1 MTGPARTPAPPPT
14 YELRDA
20 RSWSLAEDQTPSFV
34 TGDELAR
41 LAEQDERIVVL
52 TADLMYSNRLDR
64 FRSARP
70 DRFINVGIAEQN
82 MVCMAAGMAASGRRP
97 YVATF
102 ASFVALLCAE
112 QLRTAVAYPGLPVRV
127 LAHHAG
133 MSLGFYGT
141 SHHALEDIAI
151 TRAIA
156 GMSCVAATDANML
169 RAILRFSVDH
179 DGPLYIRIGRGRD
192 VPVYDAVPAFRLGA
206 SWRLTEGGDVAILA
220 TGSTVAPAMAAAS
233 ALAERGIGARVVD
246 MASLS
251 PLDEDAVRAAA
262 GECAALMTVE
272 EHNVTGGLGSAC
284 AEVLATSG
292 ISVPLLRHGIGD
304 LYPMVGPP
312 AGLYAR
318 YGLDADGIAAAA
330 ERLLAGQA
338 LPDRDQATPEEEG
351 QLT

>member
-1 MTGPARTPAPPPT
+1 MRRPTLIPPEP
-14 YELRDA
+14 YVVRDPG
-20 RSWSLAEDQTPSFV
+20 SWSLADDQTPSFIA
-34 TGDELAR
+34 GDELAA
-41 LAEQDERIVVL
+41 LAERHGEIVVM

-64 FRSARP
+64 FRAAQP

-82 MVCMAAGMAASGRRP
+82 MVCMAAGMAASGKVP

-112 QLRTAVAYPGLPVRV
+112 QLRTAVAYPALPVRV

-151 TRAIA
+151 MRTIA

-169 RAILRFSVDH
+169 RAILRFSVAH
-179 DGPLYIRIGRGRD
+179 DGPLYIRMGRGRD
-192 VPVYDAVPAFRLGA
+192 LPVYDAVPDFRLGA
-206 SWRLTEGGDVAILA
+206 SWQLTDGDELAILA
-220 TGSTVAPAMAAAS
+220 TGSTVAPAVGAS
-233 ALAERGIGARVVD
+233 AALSERGIGARVVD

-251 PLDEDAVRAAA
+251 PLDEERVAVVAS
-262 GECAALMTVE
+262 ECGAVMTVE

-284 AEVLATSG
+284 AEVLATRR
-292 ISVPLLRHGIGD
+292 IPVPFLRHGIED

-318 YGLDADGIAAAA
+318 YRLDAEGIAATA
-330 ERLLAGQA
+330 ERFLAGGA
-338 LPDRDQATPEEEG
+338 PDDPVAATRAEEG
-351 QLT
+351 RLI